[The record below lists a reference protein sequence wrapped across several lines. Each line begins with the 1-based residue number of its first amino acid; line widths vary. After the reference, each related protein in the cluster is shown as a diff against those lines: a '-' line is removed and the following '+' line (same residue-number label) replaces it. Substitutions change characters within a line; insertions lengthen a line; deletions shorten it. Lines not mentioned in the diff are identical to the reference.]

1 MVEQYNHHVK
11 SARMIAKEL
20 SKIGYTVHD
29 PSDSES
35 CGDNRDIDSSA
46 VKYMKLAPPGDMNDH

>member
-1 MVEQYNHHVK
+1 
-11 SARMIAKEL
+11 MIAKEL

-29 PSDSES
+29 PSDSEA